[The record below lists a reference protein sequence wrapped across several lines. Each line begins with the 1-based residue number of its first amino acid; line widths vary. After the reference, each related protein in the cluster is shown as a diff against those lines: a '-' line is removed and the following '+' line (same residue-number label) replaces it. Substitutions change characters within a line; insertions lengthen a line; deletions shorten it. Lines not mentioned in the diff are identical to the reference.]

1 MDWTIYWTIFWT
13 IFWTIL
19 EGEHTI
25 ITEGGVGGRVLLL
38 REGCETDY
46 YYSASHPSLSNN
58 GVLPLLNGPKNSQV
72 IFYPM
77 PIFCGLSSLQQ

>member
-1 MDWTIYWTIFWT
+1 M
-13 IFWTIL
+13 
-19 EGEHTI
+19 
-25 ITEGGVGGRVLLL
+25 LLL